1 MRRVRCA
8 STFATATGRLLSR
21 REDVVCREKW
31 TEMIGIFARESKQPV
46 AMSRFM
52 VDVWPATVAPLS
64 AVAPAL
70 SVVTVTPTT
79 VDYARIVS
87 LLVYTAH
94 AGNCEHV
101 YILFS
106 ALDTSTQAHII
117 TSLVA
122 ELCRRRMP
130 ATALG
135 LLSRALSASTH
146 ASHRDIYRHAVDT
159 VIEAAVKSS
168 ASERLL
174 LDFLTAIDPPRFA
187 FGRRTCE
194 MLAMTISNHQ
204 HRRLL
209 FELSRLR
216 QPLRWSTY
224 APIILGLCCTQN
236 DLIFLVN
243 LGRTH
248 VRDSESLRWP
258 KWKPYAFPPSVYP
271 EIIDQLIRIGRPYDA
286 LFFFKQ
292 LAETEPLTI
301 DLFKLLA
308 DCAVRLGRIDIAHT
322 LCRRAVAR
330 LRDKPT
336 DRAVDV
342 VSLMTYS
349 VLFYGHKCAGQIDS
363 ARHMIN
369 KIAESSFPIDPTIVT
384 QYFDMVATT
393 YRPARVIKSYVA
405 MFGSYPL
412 LELGLDN
419 YISQSRSGEHDP
431 DFGEIEQEL
440 PQQHPTA
447 ISLAILLRCII
458 THTMYMPHLLTLQQ
472 SIKAFVSSGGLDK
485 FGPNDAEGP
494 IGRAKMSS
502 DINAFKK
509 MIRTCI
515 RQQKDHLKAIVAQ
528 SDLEF

>member
-21 REDVVCREKW
+21 HSDVVCREKW
-31 TEMIGIFARESKQPV
+31 TEMMGIFAREHKHPV
-46 AMSRFM
+46 AMTRF
-52 VDVWPATVAPLS
+52 VTDVWPAV
-64 AVAPAL
+64 VEAPAL
-70 SVVTVTPTT
+70 SVVAVTPTT

-87 LLVYTAH
+87 LLVYAAH

-101 YILFS
+101 CLLFS
-106 ALDTSTQAHII
+106 ALDTSTQARII

-135 LLSRALSASTH
+135 LLASALSASVH
-146 ASHRDIYRHAVDT
+146 ASHREMYMHAVDI
-159 VIEAAVKSS
+159 VLQAAVKSPVG
-168 ASERLL
+168 ERLL
-174 LDFLTAIDPPRFA
+174 LDFLTTIDAPRFA
-187 FGRRTCE
+187 FGPRTCE
-194 MLAMTISNHQ
+194 LLATTISKHQ

-216 QPLRWSTY
+216 QPLRWSAYT
-224 APIILGLCCTQN
+224 PIILDLCCTQKN
-236 DLIFLVN
+236 LIFLVN

-248 VRDSESLRWP
+248 VRDAESLEWSD
-258 KWKPYAFPPSVYP
+258 WKPYAFPPSVYP
-271 EIIDQLIRIGRPYDA
+271 EIIDHLIRIDRPNDA
-286 LFFFKQ
+286 LFFFRQ
-292 LAETEPLTI
+292 LAETKPHTI
-301 DLFKLLA
+301 DLLKLLA
-308 DCAVRLGRIDIAHT
+308 DCALRLGRIDIAHA
-322 LCRRAVAR
+322 LCRRAVGK

-349 VLFYGHKCAGQIDS
+349 VLFYGHKHAGQIDS
-363 ARHMIN
+363 ARQMIG
-369 KIAESSFPIDPTIVT
+369 KIAEISFPIDPAIVT

-393 YRPARVIKSYVA
+393 YKPARVIKSYVG

-419 YISQSRSGEHDP
+419 YISRTAPEEHDP
-431 DFGEIEQEL
+431 DFSEREQEL

-458 THTMYMPHLLTLQQ
+458 THTMYMPHLLTLQLN
-472 SIKAFVSSGGLDK
+472 IKAFISSGSLDTL
-485 FGPNDAEGP
+485 GPKEPEGP
-494 IGRAKMSS
+494 IGCAKKSS

-509 MIRTCI
+509 MIRKCI
-515 RQQKDHLKAIVAQ
+515 RQQKDHLKRIIAQ
-528 SDLEF
+528 SDLDL

>member
-8 STFATATGRLLSR
+8 STFATVTGRLLSR
-21 REDVVCREKW
+21 HADVVCREKW
-31 TEMIGIFARESKQPV
+31 TEMMGIFATESKHPV
-46 AMSRFM
+46 AMTRF
-52 VDVWPATVAPLS
+52 VADVWPATVAPL
-64 AVAPAL
+64 AARAPAL
-70 SVVTVTPTT
+70 PVVTVTPTT
-79 VDYARIVS
+79 VDCARIVS
-87 LLVYTAH
+87 LLVYAAH

-101 YILFS
+101 YLLFS
-106 ALDTSTQAHII
+106 ALDTSTQARII

-135 LLSRALSASTH
+135 LLASALSASAH
-146 ASHRDIYRHAVDT
+146 ASHREIYMHAVDT
-159 VIEAAVKSS
+159 VMEAAVKSS

-174 LDFLTAIDPPRFA
+174 LDFLTAIDAPRFA

-194 MLAMTISNHQ
+194 LLATTISKDQ

-216 QPLRWSTY
+216 QPLRWSEY
-224 APIILGLCCTQN
+224 APIILGLCFTQN
-236 DLIFLVN
+236 DLIFLVD

-258 KWKPYAFPPSVYP
+258 RWKPYAFPPSVYP
-271 EIIDQLIRIGRPYDA
+271 EIIDHLIRIGRPYDA

-292 LAETEPLTI
+292 LAETEPHTI

-308 DCAVRLGRIDIAHT
+308 DCALRLGRIDIAHS

-349 VLFYGHKCAGQIDS
+349 VLFYGHKHAGQIDS

-369 KIAESSFPIDPTIVT
+369 KIAERGLQIDLTIVT
-384 QYFDMVATT
+384 QYFDMIATT
-393 YRPARVIKSYVA
+393 YKPAHVIKSYIA

-419 YISQSRSGEHDP
+419 YISHSSPGEHDP
-431 DFGEIEQEL
+431 DFSEKEQEL

-447 ISLAILLRCII
+447 ISLSILLRCII

-472 SIKAFVSSGGLDK
+472 NIKAFVSTGGLDK
-485 FGPNDAEGP
+485 LGPNDPERP
-494 IGRAKMSS
+494 IGRANKSS
-502 DINAFKK
+502 DIIAFKK
-509 MIRTCI
+509 MIRKCI
-515 RQQKDHLKAIVAQ
+515 RQQKDHLKAIIAQ
-528 SDLEF
+528 SD